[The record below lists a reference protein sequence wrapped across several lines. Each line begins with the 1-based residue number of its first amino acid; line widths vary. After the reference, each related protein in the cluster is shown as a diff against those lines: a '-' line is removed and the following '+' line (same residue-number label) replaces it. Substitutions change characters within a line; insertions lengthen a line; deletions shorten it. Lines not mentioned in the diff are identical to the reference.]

1 VIVVRGPSRSRRPAR
16 LLVTRAPLAAQAG
29 DPAVGKTA
37 LVQMFSSSGAKF
49 PKTYQMTCGVE
60 FCSKQ
65 VPIPDTDVS
74 VELHIFD
81 TGGQDLFTEMLPSL
95 WKVPRRPLTPLGL
108 QPLAQVG
115 LQDLVYRVAAGER
128 ARCAGGGRTSRVCAG
143 LNCACPHTP
152 GWRGDRAGVRPD
164 TAVHLRGVPQL
175 VPAGTRGAA
184 TAAQHGQ
191 KASSGRQAERR
202 KSCPHLRLEAS
213 SRLSTAALWA
223 PRQSCGRGCAL

>member
-1 VIVVRGPSRSRRPAR
+1 MPKVVRTKVIV
-16 LLVTRAPLAAQAG
+16 AG

-95 WKVPRRPLTPLGL
+95 WKGGAAIVLVYDPTRPYTFEACRSWFQRVHEVLQPPRPLPGVLVANKMDLAERVQVLRQDGMQMAQELGL
-108 QPLAQVG
+108 QYAETSAKDAQDVEEPFKLIAAAVKRAFDQSGEG
-115 LQDLVYRVAAGER
+115 LPGE
-128 ARCAGGGRTSRVCAG
+128 
-143 LNCACPHTP
+143 
-152 GWRGDRAGVRPD
+152 
-164 TAVHLRGVPQL
+164 
-175 VPAGTRGAA
+175 
-184 TAAQHGQ
+184 
-191 KASSGRQAERR
+191 EY
-202 KSCPHLRLEAS
+202 
-213 SRLSTAALWA
+213 
-223 PRQSCGRGCAL
+223 